1 MRVTIGSLVLAAGS
15 RAEPCRLAATDAARQ
30 VQRALRVR
38 AADAAAYDRA
48 NVSVTDTLRAVYAYG
63 TPALAAAG
71 LEARVAEALSA
82 PAGAVEYGGVPKGA
96 GLVERAAG
104 EVYGCSA
111 EITWTV
117 VRTVQRPA
125 ASGS

>member
-15 RAEPCRLAATDAARQ
+15 RAEPCRLVATDAARQ

-48 NVSVTDTLRAVYAYG
+48 NVSVTDTLRAVYAYA

-71 LEARVAEALSA
+71 MEARVAEALDA
-82 PAGAVEYGGVPKGA
+82 PAGEVAYGGSGKGT
-96 GLVERAAG
+96 GIVERASG

-117 VRTVQRPA
+117 VRTIRRPA